1 MCLCCNS
8 TASHPVP
15 QNECM
20 PTTASIANE
29 VRLLAGYFKLKAVFV
44 AVQKSHA
51 NLAFGTELLDS
62 LRKQL
67 GKDVT
72 VLSPSFN
79 VPWVD
84 LNILGAA
91 GEFCRIYYCDVLFLE
106 LCARA
111 VVDVILDECQMR
123 TPHTKHNKRVW
134 SCRCFP
140 RKLRLHVLSVRTS
153 ATYSHRKGTNE
164 SVPFLF
170 LRSSAIAVGCKAIF
184 TGESACRWTRRSV
197 KC

>member
-1 MCLCCNS
+1 
-8 TASHPVP
+8 
-15 QNECM
+15 M

-123 TPHTKHNKRVW
+123 TPHRSTIRGCGRADVLLGNCGSTFSAYVHRQRTHTEKGQTNLSRSFFSGQVQSQLAAKRYSPVN
-134 SCRCFP
+134 P
-140 RKLRLHVLSVRTS
+140 R
-153 ATYSHRKGTNE
+153 
-164 SVPFLF
+164 
-170 LRSSAIAVGCKAIF
+170 AVGRDEVQNVECKVSLF
-184 TGESACRWTRRSV
+184 SV
-197 KC
+197 DHLI